1 MVVSSVLAV
10 MPSVVIGVVQGGP
23 VLAHGFSK
31 RPQPWRGRRQVA
43 DIARETRS
51 TINMLICTWRGHR
64 IRCISAKIDVKE
76 LWVCTQDR
84 GEHCSGFSAGTR
96 GSYIRPRNGH
106 GWDHQEG
113 YKEGADME
121 GIRAMKLKR

>member
-64 IRCISAKIDVKE
+64 IRCISAKIDVKA
-76 LWVCTQDR
+76 LWACVPKR
-84 GEHCSGFSAGTR
+84 GKYCRGF
-96 GSYIRPRNGH
+96 
-106 GWDHQEG
+106 
-113 YKEGADME
+113 
-121 GIRAMKLKR
+121 